1 MTRLIWFF
9 LLAILVVG
17 LSVLLVDKTVAYT
30 VKDKLYKSGE
40 LQEVPKNK
48 VGLVL
53 GTTKILANG
62 RLNRYYKYR
71 IAAAAK
77 LYEAGKVDYLL
88 VSGDNKTKDY
98 DEPTDMYNDLI
109 KVGVP
114 ASRIYRDYAGFRTL
128 DSVVRSKA
136 IFGQEKITIISQA
149 FHNERALFL
158 ARRNGIDAV
167 AYNAKDVTLREGFK
181 IRIRELLARSKML
194 LDLLSFKQP
203 KYLGEPIQIG

>member
-1 MTRLIWFF
+1 MTRIIWFF
-9 LLAILVVG
+9 VIAILLVG
-17 LSVLLVDKTVAYT
+17 LSILLVDKLVAYAA
-30 VKDKLYKSGE
+30 KDKLYELTE
-40 LQEVPKNK
+40 LQKLPKNK

-53 GTTKILANG
+53 GTTRILANG
-62 RLNRYYKYR
+62 RINRYYKYR
-71 IAAAAK
+71 ILAAAQ
-77 LYEAGKVDYLL
+77 LYKAGKVDYLL

-109 KVGVP
+109 KEGVP
-114 ASRIYRDYAGFRTL
+114 ANRIYRDYAGFRTL

-158 ARRNGIDAV
+158 ARRNGVDAV
-167 AYNAKDVTLREGFK
+167 AYNARDLSLRAGLK
-181 IRIRELLARSKML
+181 VRIRELLARSKML

-203 KYLGEPIQIG
+203 KHLGEPIQIG